1 VCVCFLMRMF
11 LCVYRC
17 MCVCERE
24 GKRKRGRRRER
35 VEREVGES
43 ERASER
49 EIGSHVSC
57 IAECI
62 RFSDF

>member
-1 VCVCFLMRMF
+1 M
-11 LCVYRC
+11 
-17 MCVCERE
+17 CERE